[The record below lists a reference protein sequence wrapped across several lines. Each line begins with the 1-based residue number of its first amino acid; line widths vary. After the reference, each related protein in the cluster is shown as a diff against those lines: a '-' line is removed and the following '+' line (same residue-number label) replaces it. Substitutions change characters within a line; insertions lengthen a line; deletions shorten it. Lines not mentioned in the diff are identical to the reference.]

1 MKKSLWDV
9 LTEKRSADD
18 IALIDQLGIIILL
31 IILGTTIP

>member
-1 MKKSLWDV
+1 MKKTWWEV

-18 IALIDQLGIIILL
+18 IALIDQLGIIILI